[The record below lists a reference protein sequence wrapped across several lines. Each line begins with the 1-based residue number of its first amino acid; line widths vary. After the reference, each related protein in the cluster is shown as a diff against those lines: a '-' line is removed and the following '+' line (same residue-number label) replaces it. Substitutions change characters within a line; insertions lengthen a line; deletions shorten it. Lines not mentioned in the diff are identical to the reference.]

1 MRGDI
6 HCKFLVGKARIA
18 PVKAMT
24 VPHLELTSAPVSVQ
38 VGEMSAREL
47 LNKRFGGLAR
57 VNSAR
62 WGQTQKVRGQTWYE
76 VGTDS
81 KR

>member
-38 VGEMSAREL
+38 VGEMSAKEL
-47 LNKRFGGLAR
+47 LEVTRGLEA
-57 VNSAR
+57 
-62 WGQTQKVRGQTWYE
+62 WLG
-76 VGTDS
+76 
-81 KR
+81 

>member
-57 VNSAR
+57 VNSAW

-76 VGTDS
+76 VGADS

>member
-24 VPHLELTSAPVSVQ
+24 VPHLELTAPVSVQ

-57 VNSAR
+57 VNSAW